1 MEACVAT
8 VRAGSYAAH
17 RRDLTAIKVALAPAM
32 QALEAGL
39 AAVEHPIDKPRQG
52 EAKLFS

>member
-1 MEACVAT
+1 LT
-8 VRAGSYAAH
+8 V
-17 RRDLTAIKVALAPAM
+17 IKVTQRAAM

-52 EAKLFS
+52 EAKLFG